1 MKLVLIVAAF
11 AMLLAPTAVAGL
23 DTFPVCHDK
32 DVRAAGVW
40 VHVGVDCDRGVW
52 VEVCKPT
59 GGCNRYTLEDI
70 VS

>member
-1 MKLVLIVAAF
+1 MRLVLIVATLA
-11 AMLLAPTAVAGL
+11 LLAPTAVAGI

-32 DVRAAGVW
+32 DVRGAGVW
-40 VHVGVDCDRGVW
+40 VHVGVDCYPGVW

-59 GGCNRYTLEDI
+59 GGCARYDLADL